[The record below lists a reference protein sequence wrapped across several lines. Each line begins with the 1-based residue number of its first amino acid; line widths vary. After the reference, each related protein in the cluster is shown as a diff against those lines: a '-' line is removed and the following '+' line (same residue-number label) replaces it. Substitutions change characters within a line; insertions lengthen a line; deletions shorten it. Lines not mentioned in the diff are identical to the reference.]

1 MNIQSKH
8 GDGAA
13 SGSVSFLSGSFFLF
27 TRPAS
32 SSCLIPHCLC
42 GSDYSSVINWFFNV
56 FCSSSAPARSREVPC
71 ILSSNSGCKDLGGRA
86 GLSSTWGSSCAG
98 NAQSLFPFG
107 ILHRDVLK
115 LVTASDFISMAA
127 INKIFP
133 GSLASVG
140 VWGTGSLA
148 GRVWS
153 SWVPQGWV
161 SEHSL
166 PESCLHHQHLPASR
180 EFPKFCAL

>member
-8 GDGAA
+8 GEGAA
-13 SGSVSFLSGSFFLF
+13 SGSVSFLSEPFFLF

-32 SSCLIPHCLC
+32 SSCLPHCLC
-42 GSDYSSVINWFFNV
+42 GSEYSSVINWFFNV
-56 FCSSSAPARSREVPC
+56 FCSSSAPARSRGVPC

-98 NAQSLFPFG
+98 NAQSLFLFG

-133 GSLASVG
+133 
-140 VWGTGSLA
+140 
-148 GRVWS
+148 R
-153 SWVPQGWV
+153 
-161 SEHSL
+161 
-166 PESCLHHQHLPASR
+166 
-180 EFPKFCAL
+180 